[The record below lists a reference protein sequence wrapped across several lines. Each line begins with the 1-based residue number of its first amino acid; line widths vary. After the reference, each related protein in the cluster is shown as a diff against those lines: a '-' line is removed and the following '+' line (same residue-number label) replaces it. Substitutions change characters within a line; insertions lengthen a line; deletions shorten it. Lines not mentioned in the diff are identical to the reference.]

1 MANTRQRGAAAPVI
15 EINGTS
21 ETGIEVDAGAGGEDT
36 IVVEGEVS
44 GNGAAAP
51 DGVEELR
58 RQLEEQRSARENA
71 ERERDQLRQARQQD
85 QVEVADSRL
94 LVIDSAITTKEG
106 ELSAVKAKIKTAL
119 EAGDYDAQVEGQAE
133 LAQITLDL
141 KQARTGKARLE
152 HEIEEGKTAA
162 TADPLEK
169 LVADNNMHPKAA
181 AWLRSHRNYFDDKG
195 LNDKLMKANFY
206 ALGEGAEL
214 NSERYFELLETKL
227 GLRGAPEVQQ
237 EQQFEQQPTR
247 QTLAPSAPVTRSA
260 PQTTVGTEVYPG
272 VVFLGGDKYRVS
284 AAVREIAEASG
295 ITVKQYIE
303 NAQKLSRGP
312 DGQMH

>member
-1 MANTRQRGAAAPVI
+1 MAPTRTRGVAAPAP
-15 EINGTS
+15 EINGTG
-21 ETGIEVDAGAGGEDT
+21 EPGIELEAGAGAEDS
-36 IVVEGEVS
+36 IIVEGEVPA
-44 GNGAAAP
+44 NGAAP
-51 DGVEELR
+51 DGIEELR
-58 RQLEEQRSARENA
+58 RQLEEQRQARENA

-106 ELSAVKAKIKTAL
+106 ELAAVKAKIKTAM
-119 EAGDYDAQVEGQAE
+119 EAGDYDAQVDAQAE

-152 HEIEEGKTAA
+152 HEIEEGKNAA
-162 TADPLEK
+162 STSGDPLERTIK
-169 LVADNNMHPKAA
+169 DNHMHPKAA
-181 AWLRSHRNYFDDKG
+181 SWLRSHREYHDDTA
-195 LNDKLMKANFY
+195 LNRKLMQANFY

-214 NSERYFELLETKL
+214 NSDRYFELLETKL
-227 GLRGAPEVQQ
+227 GMRGAPEVQQ
-237 EQQFEQQPTR
+237 EQQFEQPSR
-247 QTLAPSAPVTRSA
+247 QTSAPSAPVTRSA
-260 PQTTVGTEVYPG
+260 PQNTIGAEIYPG
-272 VVFLGGDKYRVS
+272 VVHLGGDKYKVS
-284 AAVREIAEASG
+284 QAVREIAEASG

>member
-1 MANTRQRGAAAPVI
+1 MAPTRTRGVAAPAP
-15 EINGTS
+15 EINGTG
-21 ETGIEVDAGAGGEDT
+21 EPGIELDAGAGAEDS
-36 IVVEGEVS
+36 IIVEGDVPA
-44 GNGAAAP
+44 NGAAPP
-51 DGVEELR
+51 DGIEELR
-58 RQLEEQRSARENA
+58 RQLEEQRQARENA

-106 ELSAVKAKIKTAL
+106 ELAAVKAKIKTAM
-119 EAGDYDAQVEGQAE
+119 EAGDYDAQVEAQAE

-169 LVADNNMHPKAA
+169 LIADNNMHPKAA
-181 AWLRSHRNYFDDKG
+181 GWLRSHRNYFDDKG

-214 NSERYFELLETKL
+214 NSDRYFELLETKL

-237 EQQFEQQPTR
+237 EQQFEQPSR
-247 QTLAPSAPVTRSA
+247 QASIPSAPVTRSA
-260 PQTTVGTEVYPG
+260 PQNTIGAEIYPG
-272 VVFLGGDKYRVS
+272 VVHLGGDKYKVS
-284 AAVREIAEASG
+284 QAVREIAEASG